1 MSGVMRST
9 VWPLASV
16 VMEDGGRRNTSFP
29 WIRKLVA
36 VRGMPL
42 PAWAFM
48 PSCPVIATCLMIFW
62 PATFWMT
69 VVEEVLVAELP
80 GELVTGLTAGLG
92 AADSP
97 VTVMPVCLVTELP
110 GLCTCTGLV

>member
-1 MSGVMRST
+1 MSVTINGKQLGHSCLSL
-9 VWPLASV
+9 PL
-16 VMEDGGRRNTSFP
+16 
-29 WIRKLVA
+29 
-36 VRGMPL
+36 
-42 PAWAFM
+42 
-48 PSCPVIATCLMIFW
+48 TCLMIFW

-80 GELVTGLTAGLG
+80 GELVTGFTAGLG

-97 VTVMPVCLVTELP
+97 VTVMPVCPVTEVP